1 MNGRRRFY
9 FTNDEA
15 ENIMYDHI
23 GNIRGARSKAKFYAN
38 LTSETVYII
47 DCETEDIVDVIFP
60 DDLEEF
66 RGLGSN

>member
-23 GNIRGARSKAKFYAN
+23 GNIRGARSKAKLYVK
-38 LTSETVYII
+38 LTGETVYIN
-47 DCETEDIVDVIFP
+47 DCESDEIVEVITP
-60 DDLEEF
+60 EDLED
-66 RGLGSN
+66 

>member
-9 FTNDEA
+9 FTNEEA

-23 GNIRGARSKAKFYAN
+23 GNIRGARSKAKFYAD
-38 LTSETVYII
+38 LSGEIVYIN

-60 DDLEEF
+60 ENLED
-66 RGLGSN
+66 